1 MKKLTILMIFQ
12 IVFTILTFIG
22 AGYVLINK
30 GQVNAGYAVIPC
42 VIAVIFNSF
51 IIIEKKKD
59 K

>member
-1 MKKLTILMIFQ
+1 MKKLTVLMIFQ
-12 IVFTILTFIG
+12 ILFTILTFIG

-42 VIAVIFNSF
+42 VISVIFNSF